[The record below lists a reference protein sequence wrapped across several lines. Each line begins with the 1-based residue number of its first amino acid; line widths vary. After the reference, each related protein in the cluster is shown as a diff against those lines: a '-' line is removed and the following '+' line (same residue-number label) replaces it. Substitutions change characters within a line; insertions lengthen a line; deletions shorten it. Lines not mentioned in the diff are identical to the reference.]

1 MIKERAALLKKA
13 ISKERKSSGSAVQE
27 GLTDYSI
34 YRLDLKERF
43 LYGLE
48 GILISAVVAY
58 LFYRSFLIFL
68 FLAVIL
74 LFLLPMYMKRKK
86 KKKRDE
92 RLSSEFKDAITA
104 LSGYISAG
112 FSIENAFIEIYR
124 DELKNDHRNQLM
136 HKELS
141 VIVSGLRMNINIES
155 LLMDLA
161 KRSGNGDIISFAQ
174 IMSIAKRSGGDM
186 KEIIDRTVN
195 IIRDKTQVSEEINT
209 LTRGI
214 RLEQNVMLVVPFFI
228 IFYIDLSSHSFL
240 APLYTGYAGR
250 CVMTAALIMIAASCF
265 ISRRITDIEV

>member
-1 MIKERAALLKKA
+1 
-13 ISKERKSSGSAVQE
+13 
-27 GLTDYSI
+27 
-34 YRLDLKERF
+34 
-43 LYGLE
+43 
-48 GILISAVVAY
+48 
-58 LFYRSFLIFL
+58 
-68 FLAVIL
+68 
-74 LFLLPMYMKRKK
+74 MKREL

-136 HKELS
+136 RKELS